1 MGRNF
6 DDYPGLQLMRSWVN
20 TYAQDCTYLHSRWQK
35 FSLTA
40 KLSNLKEWNGR
51 NYTHLEKVEW
61 WSKEPLINL
70 RQHLYF
76 ENFETHN

>member
-1 MGRNF
+1 MQNSALIMN
-6 DDYPGLQLMRSWVN
+6 GLVTFKR
-20 TYAQDCTYLHSRWQK
+20 QK

-51 NYTHLEKVEW
+51 NYTHQEQVEC